1 LPVVIGYTRRIEGE
15 GGTTEMTSGGT
26 GDEIETIDE
35 HETNIGVAEVQAK
48 GEEEKKGG
56 QEVEAGVRIEDV
68 MTGVEV
74 AVRIVQIEKGRESMI
89 VKKDVA
95 GDLGVVNEKRNGNM
109 NAFRTRDDGAEGE
122 QKIVEMRI
130 GICTTSGGM

>member
-1 LPVVIGYTRRIEGE
+1 MPVVIGYTRRIEGE